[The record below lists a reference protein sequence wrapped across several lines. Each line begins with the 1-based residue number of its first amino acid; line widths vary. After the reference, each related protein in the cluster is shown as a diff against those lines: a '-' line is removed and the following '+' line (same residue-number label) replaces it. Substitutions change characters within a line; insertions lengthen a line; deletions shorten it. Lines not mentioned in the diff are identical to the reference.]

1 MAMILQCVGS
11 NGRPLPYFII
21 GPDPRVVPVAHTSVS
36 LMSDYHYPHSNHC
49 SGLSIPW
56 PGYAM
61 QLVPAIQGG
70 QVVYVA
76 QAVPRQS
83 GHATAVAPMI
93 PLDLP
98 GQLVQDVR
106 TQSFTMLLEA
116 LGLF

>member
-21 GPDPRVVPVAHTSVS
+21 GPHPRVAHVPHTSVS
-36 LMSDYHYPHSNHC
+36 LMSDYHYPCSNHC
-49 SGLSIPW
+49 FGLSMPW
-56 PGYAM
+56 PGHAM
-61 QLVPAIQGG
+61 QSVPVIQGG
-70 QVVYVA
+70 HVVQVV
-76 QAVPRQS
+76 QAVPWQR

-106 TQSFTMLLEA
+106 TQSSTTLEA
-116 LGLF
+116 SGSF